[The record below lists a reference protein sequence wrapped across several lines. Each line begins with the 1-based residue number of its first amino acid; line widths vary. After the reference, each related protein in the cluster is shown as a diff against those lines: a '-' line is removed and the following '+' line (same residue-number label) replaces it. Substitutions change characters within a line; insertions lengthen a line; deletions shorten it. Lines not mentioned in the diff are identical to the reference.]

1 LLLSDE
7 ILRFISQPIGSV
19 WALELLLLIRHDTSR
34 AWTVELLSREL
45 RSSAGIVAD
54 VLARFRNEGLVASGP
69 DGDYWYRPTSG
80 RIEAIVEQLAETYA
94 KYPVAVTEAI
104 YASPDHKIRLFADA
118 FRLKRE

>member
-1 LLLSDE
+1 MLLSDD
-7 ILRFISQPIGSV
+7 ILHFITQTLGSV

-45 RSSAGIVAD
+45 RSSAGIVTD
-54 VLARFRNEGLVASGP
+54 VLVRFRNEGLVTSGP
-69 DGDYWYRPTSG
+69 DGRYWYRPAST
-80 RIEAIVEQLAETYA
+80 RMEAIVEQLAETYA
-94 KYPVAVTEAI
+94 KYPVTVTEAI